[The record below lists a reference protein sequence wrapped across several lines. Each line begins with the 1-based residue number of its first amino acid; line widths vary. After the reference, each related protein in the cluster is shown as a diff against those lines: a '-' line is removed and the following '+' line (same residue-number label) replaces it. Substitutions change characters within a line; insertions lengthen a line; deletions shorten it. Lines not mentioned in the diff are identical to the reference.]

1 LRLEPEGGEG
11 HEDIAYSTHLRRFF
25 LLIEAE
31 KHPDGTYKAVI
42 EAASAYAQTWMVSKY
57 DAENPKALRELVVG
71 GTKLMPFPQPLMEA
85 AFNASNELY
94 AELSVKSPKF
104 KKIYENWRPFRNEEI
119 LWFRV
124 CENSFDNFMSR
135 MSAADKL

>member
-1 LRLEPEGGEG
+1 
-11 HEDIAYSTHLRRFF
+11 
-25 LLIEAE
+25 
-31 KHPDGTYKAVI
+31 
-42 EAASAYAQTWMVSKY
+42 
-57 DAENPKALRELVVG
+57 
-71 GTKLMPFPQPLMEA
+71 MPFPQSVMEA

-124 CENSFDNFMSR
+124 CENSLRQLHGPHVGAN
-135 MSAADKL
+135 KL

>member
-1 LRLEPEGGEG
+1 
-11 HEDIAYSTHLRRFF
+11 
-25 LLIEAE
+25 
-31 KHPDGTYKAVI
+31 
-42 EAASAYAQTWMVSKY
+42 MVSKY
-57 DAENPKALRELVVG
+57 DAENPRALRELVAG

-104 KKIYENWRPFRNEEI
+104 KKIYDNWRPFRNEEI